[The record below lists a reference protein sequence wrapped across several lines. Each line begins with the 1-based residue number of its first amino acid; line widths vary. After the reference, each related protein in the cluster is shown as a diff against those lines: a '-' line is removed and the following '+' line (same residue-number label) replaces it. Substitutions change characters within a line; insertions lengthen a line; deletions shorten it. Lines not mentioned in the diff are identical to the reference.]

1 MTFLFSSAPCPL
13 PPLLSFPPITRWCDV
28 PPLLLWCSVVMIGCI
43 VDYAAES
50 YDTCKSCF
58 NDIVDT
64 LLYSKS

>member
-1 MTFLFSSAPCPL
+1 MTFLFSSAL
-13 PPLLSFPPITRWCDV
+13 PPPFSFLSFLLLGVMV
-28 PPLLLWCSVVMIGCI
+28 PTLLLWCSVVMIGCI

-64 LLYSKS
+64 FV